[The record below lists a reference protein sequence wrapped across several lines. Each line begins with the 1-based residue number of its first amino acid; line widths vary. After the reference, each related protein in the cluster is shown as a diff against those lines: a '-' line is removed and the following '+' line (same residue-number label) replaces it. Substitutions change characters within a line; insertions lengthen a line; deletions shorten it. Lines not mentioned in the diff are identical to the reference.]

1 VLQLTHDEIELTN
14 NDIQDMLLDM
24 GFNEYRA
31 TQIQGDFF
39 SSLAECGQKFGNV
52 VSEAA
57 IKEIM
62 IASIVTIMLE
72 LSTEELEI
80 VESAASVNAD
90 ETG

>member
-1 VLQLTHDEIELTN
+1 
-14 NDIQDMLLDM
+14 MW
-24 GFNEYRA
+24 F
-31 TQIQGDFF
+31 
-39 SSLAECGQKFGNV
+39 
-52 VSEAA
+52 EAA

-62 IASIVTIMLE
+62 IASTSKIMLE